1 MIEKGRILNDTYEI
15 IEPIGE
21 GGAGQIFLAW
31 HKNLEKKVVVK
42 KIKENYVGRI
52 NERGEA
58 DILKRLHHQYL
69 PQVYDFLQMGNEVYT
84 VIDYIDGNTLMDYID
99 EGVRFDEAQIVKW
112 LKQLCEALDYLHSQ
126 NPPII
131 HGDIKPSNVMVDV
144 SGNICLIDF
153 NISFDESDMKKISG
167 YTAGYASPEQ
177 VRKVQ
182 LYTSGGNYLDVHL
195 DAKSDIFSLGATIY
209 HLMTTEN
216 PIKIMSGGGSLWD
229 VTVALPYSQL
239 LKDIIGKALKRN
251 PAERYQRVKDMYY
264 DLDTMKIRDKRYK
277 SLIRGQIIFST
288 VFIVLLLVG
297 LLFIFKGYR
306 VLIDEEFEDKYE
318 RIVKES
324 ERDDN
329 DKVISDALD
338 LLNDEK
344 YSTALEQK
352 SEEEA
357 DLLFMIANEYFEDD
371 EYENAISFYEK
382 AIRADDTNPEY
393 FRDYAIAEAR
403 IGEIDKAKS
412 ILDSGMA
419 KGLTGAD
426 LYLVNAEIES
436 EEGNLDDA
444 ITDYKKVLDS
454 SKNTNV
460 IGRAYILYS
469 RAYRSKQDLE
479 KARKVLEEGYVK
491 VDDTWRLRL
500 LREEGSVAIQYL
512 EENGKD
518 SDWIEAAKDC
528 FNTLINSDRYTFND
542 RINYAILL
550 KMNGE
555 EEEGVQE
562 LEDIK
567 KEYPDEYKIP
577 LRQAMFEIEI
587 QSAKDEK
594 ERDYD
599 KAEVYYLEAEELYS
613 KYRNAGD
620 SDEEMQNLEN
630 IIQELRDKGW
640 LASED

>member
-21 GGAGQIFLAW
+21 GGAGQVFLAW

-42 KIKENYVGRI
+42 KIKENYVVRI

-69 PQVYDFLQMGNEVYT
+69 PQVYDFIQMGNEVYT

-99 EGVRFDEAQIVKW
+99 EGIRFDEAQIVKW
-112 LKQLCEALDYLHSQ
+112 LKQLCEALDYLHTQ

-131 HGDIKPSNVMVDV
+131 HSDIKPSNVMVDV

-216 PIKIMSGGGSLWD
+216 PIKAMGDGGSLWEAP
-229 VTVALPYSQL
+229 VALPYSQL
-239 LKDIIGKALKRN
+239 LREVIGKALKRD
-251 PAERYQRVKDMYY
+251 PSERYQSAKDMYH
-264 DLDTMKIRDKRYK
+264 DLDTMKIRDKRYR
-277 SLIRGQIIFST
+277 SLVRGQIIFTTIFSIM
-288 VFIVLLLVG
+288 FFAGLLV
-297 LLFIFKGYR
+297 IFKGYR
-306 VLIDEEFEDKYE
+306 ILIDEEFEEKYE
-318 RIVKES
+318 TVVRES
-324 ERDDN
+324 ESDDH
-329 DKVISDALD
+329 KRVVSDALE

-344 YSTALEQK
+344 YTSVLDQR
-352 SEEEA
+352 SEEA
-357 DLLFMIANEYFEDD
+357 DLLFIIANEYFEDD

-382 AIRADDTNPEY
+382 AIRADGSNPEY

-412 ILDSGMA
+412 ILEDGME

-436 EEGNLDDA
+436 GEGNLDDA
-444 ITDYKKVLDS
+444 ITDYKKVIES
-454 SKNTNV
+454 SQNENV
-460 IGRAYILYS
+460 VGRAYILYS
-469 RAYRSKQDLE
+469 RAYRSKQDLD
-479 KARKVLEEGYVK
+479 KAREVLEEGYSK
-491 VDDTWRLRL
+491 ADDTWRLRI

-512 EENGKD
+512 EENGVD
-518 SDWIEAAKDC
+518 SDWMEAAKDC

-542 RINYAILL
+542 RMNYAMLL

-555 EEEGVQE
+555 EEKGVQE
-562 LEDIK
+562 LDDIK
-567 KEYPDEYKIP
+567 KEYPDEYKVP
-577 LRQAMFEIEI
+577 LRQAVFEIEI
-587 QSAKDEK
+587 QSAVDEK
-594 ERDYD
+594 ARDYE
-599 KAEVYYLEAEELYS
+599 KAEKYYLEAEELYK
-613 KYRNAGD
+613 KYRNTGD
-620 SDEEMQNLEN
+620 SDEEMQNLEDV
-630 IIQELRDKGW
+630 IQELRDKGW
-640 LASED
+640 LAAEG